1 MNKLKNFAKGLWK
14 DESGQ
19 GTAEYVLLIAIVVG
33 IIVAFGPKI
42 KGLIQDKVSSIE
54 GGFNSDSFSIGN

>member
-1 MNKLKNFAKGLWK
+1 MNKFKNFMRKLWS

-33 IIVAFGPKI
+33 LLVLVGPRVKEAVEEKLAETTGKFGE
-42 KGLIQDKVSSIE
+42 IQ
-54 GGFNSDSFSIGN
+54 

>member
-1 MNKLKNFAKGLWK
+1 MNKLKNFAKALWK

-33 IIVAFGPKI
+33 LVIMFKDKIIGLVKGKLDQVGQGFDQVNTGP
-42 KGLIQDKVSSIE
+42 
-54 GGFNSDSFSIGN
+54 

>member
-1 MNKLKNFAKGLWK
+1 MKKLKNFAKKLLQ

-33 IIVAFGPKI
+33 ALVIFGPALKTKLTDKWNTI
-42 KGLIQDKVSSIE
+42 SGQMDQIQ
-54 GGFNSDSFSIGN
+54 

>member
-1 MNKLKNFAKGLWK
+1 MKKLKNFAKTLWS

-33 IIVAFGPKI
+33 LVIMFKDKIV
-42 KGLIQDKVSSIE
+42 GLVRGKLDQVGS
-54 GGFNSDSFSIGN
+54 GFDAVNVQ

>member
-1 MNKLKNFAKGLWK
+1 MKKLKNFAKNLLQ

-33 IIVAFGPKI
+33 ALVIFGPALKQKLTDKWQTI
-42 KGLIQDKVSSIE
+42 SGQMDQIQ
-54 GGFNSDSFSIGN
+54 

>member
-1 MNKLKNFAKGLWK
+1 MKKLKNFAKTLWQ

-33 IIVAFGPKI
+33 ALVIFGPRI
-42 KGLIQDKVSSIE
+42 KKAILGKLEEVE
-54 GGFNSDSFSIGN
+54 GGFGQVTQ

>member
-1 MNKLKNFAKGLWK
+1 MKKLKNFAKTLWQ

-33 IIVAFGPKI
+33 LVIMFKDKI
-42 KGLIQDKVSSIE
+42 KGLVSGKLGEIDS
-54 GGFNSDSFSIGN
+54 GFGQISTQ

>member
-1 MNKLKNFAKGLWK
+1 MKKLKQFANQLWN

-33 IIVAFGPKI
+33 LLVTLGPRI
-42 KGLIQDKVSSIE
+42 KQAINDKMGEVE
-54 GGFNSDSFSIGN
+54 GGFGEIK

>member
-1 MNKLKNFAKGLWK
+1 MKKLTNFAKNFWA

-33 IIVAFGPKI
+33 LVIAFKEPI
-42 KGLIQDKVSSIE
+42 MSAMKGQIDKVTGNIE
-54 GGFNSDSFSIGN
+54 NFSAE

>member
-1 MNKLKNFAKGLWK
+1 MKNLKNFAKKLWS

-33 IIVAFGPKI
+33 ALIIFGKDI
-42 KGLIQDKVSSIE
+42 KKAIADKTAEVTGGMSSI
-54 GGFNSDSFSIGN
+54 SVQ

>member
-1 MNKLKNFAKGLWK
+1 MTKLKNFAQKLWN

-33 IIVAFGPKI
+33 LVVMFKDQIVVLVRGK
-42 KGLIQDKVSSIE
+42 LDQVSS
-54 GGFNSDSFSIGN
+54 GFDAVSVD